1 MEATPMRK
9 VMIAL
14 STLAAIG
21 IAMPVMTGAAQAETK
36 KIIMKKA
43 IAAITKAGVIIITAL
58 RSPSRTTT
66 TTSGFARRT

>member
-43 IAAITKAGVIIITAL
+43 IAAITKGWRHHHHGTKVAIKNDHHD
-58 RSPSRTTT
+58 
-66 TTSGFARRT
+66 